1 MPNIR
6 HEILIG
12 ASAEEVYHAV
22 SSQESLSAWWTPG
35 TKIKA
40 EVNSIAYFGFGP
52 EYVKQMKITELVA
65 FEKVK
70 WFCIAGAEEW
80 IGTTI
85 TFELHP
91 GNKESLLNTHPE
103 LRDQLHQEKSDKGTL
118 LVFCHDDWRRY
129 TSMFAECNYTWARF
143 LWSLKLFCETGKG
156 LPWPNQHR
164 VNFAAIS

>member
-12 ASAEEVYHAV
+12 ASAEEVYRAI
-22 SSQESLSAWWTPG
+22 SSKEGLSAWWTPG
-35 TKIKA
+35 TKIKN

-52 EYVKQMKITELVA
+52 EYVKEMKITELTTSQ
-65 FEKVK
+65 KVK

-85 TFELHP
+85 TFELQS
-91 GNKESLLNTHPE
+91 GDKETLLKSYAE
-103 LRDQLHQEKSDKGTL
+103 LKDQLHQEKSNRGTL
-118 LVFCHDDWRRY
+118 LIFHHDNWREY

-143 LWSLKLFCETGKG
+143 LWSLKLLCETGKG

-164 VNFAAIS
+164 ISS

>member
-12 ASAEEVYHAV
+12 APAEEVYHAIT
-22 SSQESLSAWWTPG
+22 SKEGISAWWTPG
-35 TKIKA
+35 TKITT

-52 EYVKQMKITELVA
+52 EYVKEMRITGLIPSQM
-65 FEKVK
+65 VK

-85 TFELHP
+85 TFELQS
-91 GNKESLLNTHPE
+91 GDKETLLKSHDE
-103 LRDQLHQEKSDKGTL
+103 LKDQLHQEKSNKGTL
-118 LVFCHDDWRRY
+118 LIFYHDDWREY
-129 TSMFAECNYTWARF
+129 SSMFAECNYTWARF
-143 LWSLKLFCETGKG
+143 LWSLKLLCETGKG

-164 VNFAAIS
+164 VNII